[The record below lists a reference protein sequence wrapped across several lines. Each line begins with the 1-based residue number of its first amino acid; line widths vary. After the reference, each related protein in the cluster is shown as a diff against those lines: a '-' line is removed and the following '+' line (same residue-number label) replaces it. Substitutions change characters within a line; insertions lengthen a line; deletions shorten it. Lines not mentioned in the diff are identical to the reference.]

1 MTDIIRGTND
11 SYVVVGFFTP
21 DYRPLAARLAGDLS
35 KFDIPHHFYASTA
48 AEWHAATLLKPVY
61 ITRARAE
68 YPGKTIVSMDVD
80 CSIKEPVASG
90 LAISADVGLAFNEIR
105 ERTARLYPT
114 SRVTV
119 WSPTIGATKLL
130 DKWSELCRRAEV
142 NNDEILLMVAIART
156 AGTSL
161 QALPETHRGLEW
173 SKAPA
178 NSAIVHDSARVKAK
192 SKNVRRRLL
201 RATREFIT
209 MALFGTTADDRKLGK
224 RLS

>member
-1 MTDIIRGTND
+1 MTDIIGGTND
-11 SYVVVGFFTP
+11 SYVVIGFFTP
-21 DYRPLAARLAGDLS
+21 DYRPLAARFAEDLS
-35 KFDIPHHFYASTA
+35 KFGIPHHLYATTA

-61 ITRARAE
+61 IKRARTE

-80 CSIKEPVASG
+80 CSIKEPIASG

-119 WSPTIGATKLL
+119 WGPTAGATKLL
-130 DKWSELCRRAEV
+130 DNWSELCRRAEV
-142 NNDEILLMVAIART
+142 NNDEILLMIAIART
-156 AGTSL
+156 VGTSL
-161 QALPETHRGLEW
+161 QALPDTHRGLEW

-178 NSAIVHDSARVKAK
+178 NSAIVHDSARAKAK
-192 SKNVRRRLL
+192 AKNVRRRLL
-201 RATREFIT
+201 RATREFVT
-209 MALFGTTADDRKLGK
+209 MTLFGTTVADRKLGK

>member
-1 MTDIIRGTND
+1 MTDIIGGTND

-21 DYRPLAARLAGDLS
+21 NYRPLAARLADDLS
-35 KFDIPHHFYASTA
+35 KFGIPHHFYATTD
-48 AEWHAATLLKPVY
+48 AEWHAAILLKPAY

-80 CSIKEPVASG
+80 CSIKEPIASG
-90 LAISADVGLAFNEIR
+90 LAISADVGLAFNEVR

-119 WSPTIGATKLL
+119 WSPTIGATNLL

-142 NNDEILLMVAIART
+142 KNDEILLMVAIART
-156 AGTSL
+156 VGSSL

-173 SKAPA
+173 TKAPA

-201 RATREFIT
+201 RATREFVSMT
-209 MALFGTTADDRKLGK
+209 LFGLSVDERKLGK
-224 RLS
+224 RLT